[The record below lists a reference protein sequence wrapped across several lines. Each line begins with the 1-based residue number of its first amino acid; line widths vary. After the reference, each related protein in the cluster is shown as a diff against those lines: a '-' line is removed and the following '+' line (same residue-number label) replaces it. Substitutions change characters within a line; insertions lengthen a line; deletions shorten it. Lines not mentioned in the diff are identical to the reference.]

1 LLQIAAA
8 VRKMNKCLLVG
19 NLTRDPEVSQTGTGI
34 TVCKFGIAVNR
45 TFTNANGER
54 DVDFFNI
61 VAWRALGEN
70 CGKYLTKG
78 SKVAVAG
85 RIETRSYEKDGIKHN
100 VIDIVADDVEF
111 LNRAGE
117 SGGAAA
123 GGTAAPAKKQ
133 NSELRPVEDDD
144 LPF

>member
-1 LLQIAAA
+1 
-8 VRKMNKCLLVG
+8 MNKCVLVG

-45 TFTNANGER
+45 TFTNANGEK

-61 VAWRALGEN
+61 VAWRGLGEN

-78 SKVAVAG
+78 SKVAVGG

-111 LNRAGE
+111 LNRVGE
-117 SGGAAA
+117 ANQSGG
-123 GGTAAPAKKQ
+123 GQSAPVKKQ
-133 NSELRPVEDDD
+133 NSELKPVEDDD